1 MNSEF
6 KNIIDSIRDKQI
18 TSISRTVN
26 GVEYHRRFI
35 PEDRLILLGAGHV
48 SQATAQFA
56 ALLGFYIVVV
66 DDRPEFAN
74 SDRFPMAGEIVCDN
88 FTDAIDHL
96 KITPEDY
103 VCVLTRGHRYD
114 ADCVRHILSGPQMPY
129 YIGMIGSK
137 RRVADFREILR
148 QEGCPEEK
156 NEALHSPIGL
166 KIGGITPAEI
176 GLSICAELIQER
188 SRNYVKDGIEYLEQT
203 NCDLKTL
210 EYLADGGEPRAF
222 IMAID
227 ADGSTPAKPGA
238 IMAINKLGKTYGT
251 VGGGCSEAAVIGR
264 ARRIIGT
271 GGSDVVEVDMTNEVA
286 AEMGMVCGGTL
297 WVYIEDLKDDK

>member
-1 MNSEF
+1 MNTEF
-6 KNIIDSIRDKQI
+6 KNIVESIKNKQI
-18 TSISRTVN
+18 TSLTRTAN
-26 GVEYHRRFI
+26 GEEYHRRFI

-66 DDRPEFAN
+66 DDRPDFAN
-74 SDRFPMAGEIVCDN
+74 SDRFPMAQEIVCNN
-88 FTDAIDHL
+88 FIDAIDGL
-96 KITPEDY
+96 KINSDDY

-114 ADCVRHILSGPQMPY
+114 ADCVRRIMDGETMPY
-129 YIGMIGSK
+129 YLGMIGSR

-148 QEGCPEEK
+148 KEGYSEEK

-176 GLSICAELIQER
+176 GLSICAELVQER
-188 SRNYVKDGIEYLEQT
+188 SRNYIKDGIEYLEQT
-203 NCDLKTL
+203 NCDLNTL
-210 EYLADGGEPRAF
+210 GYLADSDEPRAF
-222 IMAID
+222 MMAIHSE
-227 ADGSTPAKPGA
+227 GSTPAKPGA
-238 IMAINKLGKTYGT
+238 IMAINRIGKTYGT

-271 GGSDVVEVDMTNEVA
+271 GQSDVVEVDMTNEVA

-297 WVYIEDLKDDK
+297 WVYIEDVANV